1 MLVSEYEKAVL
12 SVIFRNAVSK
22 DRIPQRIC
30 FELDFDKFDPKGP
43 HGIIYR
49 AIQNTVFDK
58 QVPNIPTVS
67 ARLGNELTKVGGE
80 EYLQSLLSFLSIMGV
95 SGSEGFETWVQVVD
109 NSGRL
114 RQLGLVI
121 DSYAKKYEDF
131 QILVNEVK
139 DVDEF
144 ISNFLSE
151 INKGVGCLKSS
162 YVHISEVGQEERRR
176 LEMECQ
182 GFVVDLIP
190 TGWPSLERYHIP
202 RPSTYGVISGLSS
215 IGKTQFVLQ
224 IALGAALYLKRNN
237 LPGCIG
243 INELESKAWRLHRR
257 LACCLTGVD
266 SSELQSKNL
275 SKDTLKRYLDTFDI
289 IDELPIYFDD
299 NPSMNSNK
307 LVWNATAMH
316 LEHGPRI
323 LGIAD
328 YIELFTDESDSEE
341 LRVSQVV
348 RNHRRVAWE
357 VGSCEIAVSQ
367 MNNSVMHIPS
377 KIGGKER
384 SRYSGAIAHG
394 SDWYIEVYNPIQMK
408 LLGIDF
414 TVPAGFSDRC
424 AYALIEKNKD
434 YKVGREPFDWTP
446 EFTRFRDMCVPGM
459 GKVYVDNRVH
469 EPDF

>member
-1 MLVSEYEKAVL
+1 MTVAEYEKAIL
-12 SVIFRNAVSK
+12 SVILRNASSR

-43 HGIIYR
+43 NGIIYR
-49 AIQNTVFDK
+49 AIQNVVFDK
-58 QVPNIPTVS
+58 QVPNIPTVAS
-67 ARLGNELTKVGGE
+67 RLGNDLDRIGGE
-80 EYLQSLLSFLSIMGV
+80 EYLQSILSYLSLLGV
-95 SGSEGFETWVQVVD
+95 SGSEGFETWVQIVD

-121 DSYAKKYEDF
+121 SNYAKKYEDF

-144 ISNFLSE
+144 IANFMSE
-151 INKGVGCLKSS
+151 INKGVMCLKSS
-162 YVHISEVGQEERRR
+162 YTHISEVGQEERMR
-176 LEMECQ
+176 LEKEIG

-215 IGKTQFVLQ
+215 IGKTQFALQ

-237 LPGCIG
+237 LSGCIG

-257 LACCLTGVD
+257 LACCLAGVD
-266 SSELQSKNL
+266 ANELTTRTL

-299 NPSMNSNK
+299 NPSMNSTK

-328 YIELFTDESDSEE
+328 YIELFTDEGDSEE
-341 LRVSQVV
+341 LRVAQVV

-367 MNNSVMHIPS
+367 MNNSVMHTSS

-384 SRYSGAIAHG
+384 SRYSGAIAHA
-394 SDWYIEVYNPIQMK
+394 SDWYIEVYNPVQMK
-408 LLGIDF
+408 HLGIDF
-414 TVPAGFSDRC
+414 VLPDGFSNGC
-424 AYALIEKNKD
+424 AYMLVEKNKD
-434 YKVGREPFDWTP
+434 YSVGRESFDWTP
-446 EFTRFRDMCVPGM
+446 EFTRFRDICVPGM
-459 GKVYVDNRVH
+459 SNIYADTRAS

>member
-12 SVIFRNAVSK
+12 SVILRNAVSRE
-22 DRIPQRIC
+22 RIPQRIC

-58 QVPNIPTVS
+58 QTPNIPTVA
-67 ARLGNELTKVGGE
+67 ARLGNDIDRIGGE

-109 NSGRL
+109 NAGRL

-121 DSYAKKYEDF
+121 DSYAQMYDDF
-131 QILVNEVK
+131 QRLVNEVK

-144 ISNFLSE
+144 IANVLSE

-162 YVHISEVGQEERRR
+162 YTHISEVGHEERLR
-176 LEMECQ
+176 LEKERQ
-182 GFVVDLIP
+182 GLSVDLIP

-215 IGKTQFVLQ
+215 IGKTQFALQ
-224 IALGAALYLKRNN
+224 IALGAALYLKHNN

-257 LACCLTGVD
+257 MACCLAGVD
-266 SSELQSKNL
+266 SDELTSSTL
-275 SKDTLKRYLDTFDI
+275 SKDTFKRYLDTFDI

-299 NPSMNSNK
+299 NPSMNSTK

-328 YIELFTDESDSEE
+328 YIELFADE
-341 LRVSQVV
+341 
-348 RNHRRVAWE
+348 
-357 VGSCEIAVSQ
+357 
-367 MNNSVMHIPS
+367 
-377 KIGGKER
+377 
-384 SRYSGAIAHG
+384 
-394 SDWYIEVYNPIQMK
+394 
-408 LLGIDF
+408 
-414 TVPAGFSDRC
+414 
-424 AYALIEKNKD
+424 
-434 YKVGREPFDWTP
+434 
-446 EFTRFRDMCVPGM
+446 
-459 GKVYVDNRVH
+459 
-469 EPDF
+469 